1 MTKPYHRL
9 RLIAALLLLVTSFII
24 YSCTKGTYIGD
35 EPTPDETA
43 AQMKEWLSAQ
53 KKDSRAAA
61 RLMVQ
66 AEWGKAHSLQ
76 ADSGYFYQ
84 VVPFLPIP
92 AV

>member
-1 MTKPYHRL
+1 MKQPYPHL

-24 YSCTKGTYIGD
+24 YSCSKGTYIGD

-43 AQMKEWLSAQ
+43 AQMKEWLNVQ
-53 KKDSRAAA
+53 KKDSKAAA
-61 RLMVQ
+61 GLMLQ